1 MSISSG
7 AFEED
12 VNPFIDPDREWEV
25 SPEPSHGNTASSPE
39 PVSDDCLQL
48 DADATPLDEE
58 TFIYTPQS
66 STISPADRPDQRER
80 PPNGEKKSSA
90 RPRRRSWKAPGPS
103 PLSKVAHYIIVDHR
117 SLQIFP
123 GPDVT
128 EETSFGRRPLRIRP
142 LPRTLAGKHRGR
154 VAVSLFYNFLLRTFL
169 RRIYSLDIES
179 PELDFVDA
187 ESIEFLLDLQVDLLR
202 GFVVIPSLSSYTT
215 PERSAF
221 GTPRRRFLWRAGQT
235 FPRRLEDYERAAA
248 RLLARKRT
256 APTFQG
262 TA

>member
-1 MSISSG
+1 M
-7 AFEED
+7 
-12 VNPFIDPDREWEV
+12 
-25 SPEPSHGNTASSPE
+25 
-39 PVSDDCLQL
+39 
-48 DADATPLDEE
+48 
-58 TFIYTPQS
+58 
-66 STISPADRPDQRER
+66 
-80 PPNGEKKSSA
+80 
-90 RPRRRSWKAPGPS
+90 
-103 PLSKVAHYIIVDHR
+103 
-117 SLQIFP
+117 
-123 GPDVT
+123 T

-154 VAVSLFYNFLLRTFL
+154 VAVSLFYNLLVRAFL

-215 PERSAF
+215 PERSAL

-235 FPRRLEDYERAAA
+235 FPRRLEDFERAAA

-256 APTFQG
+256 APTLQG